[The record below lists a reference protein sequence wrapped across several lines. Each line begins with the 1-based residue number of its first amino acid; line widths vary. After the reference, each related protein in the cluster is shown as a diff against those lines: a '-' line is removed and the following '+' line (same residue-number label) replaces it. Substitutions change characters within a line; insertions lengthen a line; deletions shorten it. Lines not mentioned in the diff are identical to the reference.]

1 MTSAAARID
10 CRAQL
15 VPKAR
20 LGPWGQAERKI
31 SFEAGL
37 APSSSPAALFFL
49 HLRIGFFDRH
59 KRARF
64 GLRVVEDRKLRLRQR
79 PPPAPQGRRA
89 AGRAQR
95 AHDRA
100 AVHGGG
106 GGLGDDHV
114 KIAPADLVERG
125 LTGFHGRG
133 LVAVFDQQ
141 VKQPP
146 GQRAV
151 VLRSRIFMAWPP
163 LLPA

>member
-1 MTSAAARID
+1 MTSAAVHSD
-10 CRAQL
+10 CRAHC
-15 VPKAR
+15 PRSPSRASGTMSAR
-20 LGPWGQAERKI
+20 SHSRRALPPRAPLLLC
-31 SFEAGL
+31 SFCTCVWA
-37 APSSSPAALFFL
+37 FL
-49 HLRIGFFDRH
+49 TDTS
-59 KRARF
+59 ARF
-64 GLRVVEDRKLRLRQR
+64 GSRVVEDRKLRLRQR
-79 PPPAPQGRRA
+79 PPSAPRGRRA

-95 AHDRA
+95 AHERA

-133 LVAVFDQQ
+133 LAAVFDQQ

-146 GQRAV
+146 GQRVV